1 MKLYQTY
8 SNDAVQRNNLYRVS
22 ISDLGIVR
30 WSDEK
35 LRYTKKSGLNWSYSI
50 IPKGTVTPDF
60 WSVK

>member
-1 MKLYQTY
+1 MKLYSTY

-22 ISDLGIVR
+22 IPDLGIVR
-30 WSDEK
+30 WSDEA
-35 LRYTKKSGLNWSYSI
+35 LRHTSKGKLNWSYSI